1 MTIAHQLVHLV
12 VRVIIDAGIG
22 PNSPREESA
31 NAAGPPVDIIVA
43 AEAYA
48 R

>member
-1 MTIAHQLVHLV
+1 MTIAHQLVHSV
-12 VRVIIDAGIG
+12 VRVIVHAGIG

-43 AEAYA
+43 AEAHA